1 MNIKGDYPITY
12 HISDNFSQVT
22 SILDFICPSLLLYV
36 SNTFYTFYYNYVILA
51 NYLYFGNFRY
61 IQYSNA
67 CARAVRNSLKPEL
80 KVDAMKRGNSI
91 IKATRWEEG
100 KPVQGKYSSAQ
111 YIEYLYSIFYASTL
125 FHFLIICFKMWRYKI
140 TIAKF
145 LLLFNLVFISS
156 KKKQERVLAIL
167 FGYKFLR
174 FY

>member
-111 YIEYLYSIFYASTL
+111 YIEYCRFHILREYFIPLSHNLLQNVTIENHKSKIF
-125 FHFLIICFKMWRYKI
+125 II
-140 TIAKF
+140 
-145 LLLFNLVFISS
+145 V
-156 KKKQERVLAIL
+156 
-167 FGYKFLR
+167 
-174 FY
+174 

>member
-1 MNIKGDYPITY
+1 MYWTWRETTSS
-12 HISDNFSQVT
+12 HTISQTTFPRSPQFL
-22 SILDFICPSLLLYV
+22 ILYAHHYSYV

-111 YIEYLYSIFYASTL
+111 YIEYCR
-125 FHFLIICFKMWRYKI
+125 FHILHEYFIPLSHHLLQNV
-140 TIAKF
+140 TI
-145 LLLFNLVFISS
+145 
-156 KKKQERVLAIL
+156 
-167 FGYKFLR
+167 
-174 FY
+174 

>member
-1 MNIKGDYPITY
+1 MSPQ
-12 HISDNFSQVT
+12 FW
-22 SILDFICPSLLLYV
+22 ILYAHHYSYV

-111 YIEYLYSIFYASTL
+111 YIEYCR
-125 FHFLIICFKMWRYKI
+125 FHILREYFIPLSHHLLQNV
-140 TIAKF
+140 TI
-145 LLLFNLVFISS
+145 
-156 KKKQERVLAIL
+156 
-167 FGYKFLR
+167 
-174 FY
+174 

>member
-1 MNIKGDYPITY
+1 MCQNFLFYITVQSIIVGLGMKSYLNFPLYTFCIEHKGRLLH
-12 HISDNFSQVT
+12 HIPYLRQLFPGHLNFW
-22 SILDFICPSLLLYV
+22 ILYAHHYSYV
-36 SNTFYTFYYNYVILA
+36 SNTFYTFYYDYVILA

-111 YIEYLYSIFYASTL
+111 YIEYCR
-125 FHFLIICFKMWRYKI
+125 FHILREYFIPLSHHLHQNV
-140 TIAKF
+140 TI
-145 LLLFNLVFISS
+145 
-156 KKKQERVLAIL
+156 
-167 FGYKFLR
+167 
-174 FY
+174 

>member
-1 MNIKGDYPITY
+1 MCQIFSFYITVQNIIVGLGMKSYLNFPLYKCCIEHKGRLPH
-12 HISDNFSQVT
+12 HIPYLRQLFPGHLNFW
-22 SILDFICPSLLLYV
+22 ILYAHHYSYV
-36 SNTFYTFYYNYVILA
+36 SNTFYYNYVILA

-111 YIEYLYSIFYASTL
+111 YIEYCR
-125 FHFLIICFKMWRYKI
+125 FHILREYFIPLSHHLLQNV
-140 TIAKF
+140 TI
-145 LLLFNLVFISS
+145 
-156 KKKQERVLAIL
+156 
-167 FGYKFLR
+167 
-174 FY
+174 